1 MLRYNITELSTR
13 EVASNVATAHGD
25 QGAALPDA
33 FPDKLFARAVAQCAA
48 TGRTL
53 TTLRREVLA
62 IFSGTTRPLR
72 AYEIVERLSTPTRR
86 VSPMSVYRIL
96 DFLIELGIVHRLA
109 TQNAFVVCDHD
120 HAQDETVVFMIC
132 QCCGDVDEAVLPG
145 VTRSLA
151 ATAEAHGFRS
161 RGHSIELQGEC
172 EDCRSAS
179 PLTSRGG

>member
-1 MLRYNITELSTR
+1 
-13 EVASNVATAHGD
+13 VATA
-25 QGAALPDA
+25 QGGQDAALPEA
-33 FPDKLFARAVAQCAA
+33 FPDKLFARAAAQCAA

-53 TTLRREVLA
+53 TALRREVLA
-62 IFSGTTRPLR
+62 TFAASTRPLK

-86 VSPMSVYRIL
+86 ISPISVYRSL

-109 TQNAFVVCDHD
+109 SKNAFVVCDHD
-120 HAQDETVVFMIC
+120 HAQDETMVFLIC

-151 ATAEAHGFRS
+151 ATVEAHGFRS

-172 EDCRSAS
+172 EDCRSATS
-179 PLTSRGG
+179 LTGRGG

>member
-1 MLRYNITELSTR
+1 M
-13 EVASNVATAHGD
+13 ASNVTTAHGD
-25 QGAALPDA
+25 QDPALGEA
-33 FPDKLFARAVAQCAA
+33 FPETLFTRALAQCAA
-48 TGRTL
+48 TGRSL
-53 TTLRREVLA
+53 TALRREVLA
-62 IFSGTTRPLR
+62 AFAASTRPLK

-86 VSPMSVYRIL
+86 ISPISVYRSL

-120 HAQDETVVFMIC
+120 HAQDETLVFMIC

-172 EDCRSAS
+172 EDCRSA
-179 PLTSRGG
+179 TSLIGRGG

>member
-1 MLRYNITELSTR
+1 M
-13 EVASNVATAHGD
+13 ASNVTTAHGD
-25 QGAALPDA
+25 QGAAPALDGPE
-33 FPDKLFARAVAQCAA
+33 KLCERAQAQCAA

-53 TTLRREVLA
+53 TTLRRDVLSV
-62 IFSGTTRPLR
+62 FGGGTRPLK

-86 VSPMSVYRIL
+86 ISPISVYRCL

-120 HAQDETVVFMIC
+120 HAQDETLVFMIC

-151 ATAEAHGFRS
+151 AAVEAHGFRS

-172 EDCRSAS
+172 EDCRSATC
-179 PLTSRGG
+179 LTGRGG